1 MNKYRR
7 SFVDDQLVIDSFE
20 SVEKYLTLLLD
31 RNLDS
36 TEALRQW
43 LIDKSELEAVL
54 EEDMAWRYIRMSI
67 DTANEEFQKAYTFF
81 VTEVQ
86 PKLAPIDDALNKKFI
101 ACPFHTELEKEEAF
115 AIHIRSVKSQLELY
129 RGRKYLNTILFGGKN
144 TRVWCDKWCTKYRA
158 RWRIHNN
165 AKSWIVFKRAR

>member
-36 TEALRQW
+36 TEALRRW
-43 LIDKSELEAVL
+43 LKDKSELEAVL

-67 DTANEEFQKAYTFF
+67 DQK
-81 VTEVQ
+81 
-86 PKLAPIDDALNKKFI
+86 IDP
-101 ACPFHTELEKEEAF
+101 C
-115 AIHIRSVKSQLELY
+115 R
-129 RGRKYLNTILFGGKN
+129 
-144 TRVWCDKWCTKYRA
+144 
-158 RWRIHNN
+158 
-165 AKSWIVFKRAR
+165 

>member
-43 LIDKSELEAVL
+43 LRDKSELEAVL

-86 PKLAPIDDALNKKFI
+86 PKLAPIDDALNKKI
-101 ACPFHTELEKEEAF
+101 YCVPFP
-115 AIHIRSVKSQLELY
+115 Y
-129 RGRKYLNTILFGGKN
+129 
-144 TRVWCDKWCTKYRA
+144 
-158 RWRIHNN
+158 
-165 AKSWIVFKRAR
+165 

>member
-1 MNKYRR
+1 MKKYRR

-36 TEALRQW
+36 IEALRKW
-43 LIDKSELEAVL
+43 LKDKSELEAVL

-67 DTANEEFQKAYTFF
+67 DTANETFQKAYTFF
-81 VTEVQ
+81 VTEIQ

-101 ACPFHTELEKEEAF
+101 TCPFHAELAEEEAF
-115 AIHIRSVKSQLELY
+115 AIHIRSVKSQLE
-129 RGRKYLNTILFGGKN
+129 
-144 TRVWCDKWCTKYRA
+144 
-158 RWRIHNN
+158 
-165 AKSWIVFKRAR
+165 